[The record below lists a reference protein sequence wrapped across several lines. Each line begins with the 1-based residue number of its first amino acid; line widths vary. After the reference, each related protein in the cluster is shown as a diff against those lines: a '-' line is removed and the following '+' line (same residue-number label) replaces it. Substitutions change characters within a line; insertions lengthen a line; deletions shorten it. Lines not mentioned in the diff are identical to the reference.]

1 MVLGTQFWH
10 VSESR
15 YFCYCQGLNLIAI
28 EPNLPGMVFLLY
40 EAFHRAT
47 SKSGFFHEINHPAIF
62 RGSLM
67 TMETCIYSQFFS
79 QIPMSP
85 AMPPEYNLP
94 ICQIACKNIN
104 SLLVN
109 VDIPIDTKRL
119 LVGGFNLP
127 LWKMWKSIG
136 MIKLHGSKPPTR
148 LVRTS

>member
-47 SKSGFFHEINHPAIF
+47 SKSGIFHEINHPAIF

-85 AMPPEYNLP
+85 AMPPEYNS
-94 ICQIACKNIN
+94 A
-104 SLLVN
+104 
-109 VDIPIDTKRL
+109 
-119 LVGGFNLP
+119 NLP
-127 LWKMWKSIG
+127 DSLQKHKFFAGERRYSHWYQKTTGWWFQ
-136 MIKLHGSKPPTR
+136 PTP
-148 LVRTS
+148 LKNVKVNWDDKIPWFPNHQPD